1 MGAILDTV
9 VRSDTWDTFKREIR
23 GSGGVNV
30 GGTERILSAV
40 AGVALIGWSLR
51 RRSMRGLLLP
61 LGGGLI
67 ARAVTGHCAVNRAV
81 GRDSAQPN
89 VGRTSQVDSVA
100 RGEGIRVEK
109 SIVIDRPVAELYRFW
124 RDIENLP
131 RIMAHLESVTDID
144 GRRSHWIAKAPIGT
158 HVEWDAEIH
167 NERENEL
174 LAWRSLPG
182 ADINNAGSVHFR
194 PAPDG
199 DGTEI
204 RVVLS
209 YQPPAGKLGAAIA
222 RALGE
227 EPSVQL
233 ADDLRRFKDAMES
246 DRAAAVDRRG

>member
-40 AGVALIGWSLR
+40 AGVVLIGWSLR

-67 ARAVTGHCAVNRAV
+67 ARAVTGQCAVNRAL

-227 EPSVQL
+227 EPSVQV